1 MGYYGY
7 YGYVQFDWTYILLL
21 VAAVFAMIA
30 SVKVKTTYNKY
41 AKVASR
47 RGLTAEAAATAVLRA
62 SGVTDVRIGR
72 ISGELTDNFNPKTG
86 TISLS
91 DSVYG
96 KTSVAAI
103 GVACHEAGHAIQ
115 HAEQYGPIKI
125 RTAIVPITQIGS
137 TLSMP
142 ILLAGFI
149 LGFGVL
155 IYVGIA
161 LFATSTVFQL
171 VTLPTELNASSRAL
185 KALDSCGILEKDELK
200 GAKKVLTAAAL
211 TYVAALASSLLTLL
225 RYIMLAK
232 RRDD

>member
-41 AKVASR
+41 AKVAAR
-47 RGLTAEAAATAVLRA
+47 RGITAEAAAMAVLRA
-62 SGVTDVRIGR
+62 SGVTHVQIGR
-72 ISGELTDNFNPKTG
+72 VSGDLTDNYNPKTE

-91 DSVYG
+91 DTVYG
-96 KTSVAAI
+96 KSSVAAI

-115 HAEQYGPIKI
+115 HAEQYAPIKI

-185 KALDSCGILEKDELK
+185 KALDECGILEKDELK
-200 GAKKVLTAAAL
+200 DAKKVLTAAAL

>member
-1 MGYYGY
+1 MPYFYYYG
-7 YGYVQFDWTYILLL
+7 FDMTYLILVLPFVIL
-21 VAAVFAMIA
+21 SIWASTNVNSTFKKYSSVHNRAGLTGAEVARRILYENGLYD
-30 SVKVKTTYNKY
+30 VKIEQTHGHLTDHYDPRTNTVRLSESTYN
-41 AKVASR
+41 S
-47 RGLTAEAAATAVLRA
+47 
-62 SGVTDVRIGR
+62 
-72 ISGELTDNFNPKTG
+72 
-86 TISLS
+86 
-91 DSVYG
+91 
-96 KTSVAAI
+96 TSSSAI
-103 GVACHEAGHAIQ
+103 GVCAHEVGHAIQ